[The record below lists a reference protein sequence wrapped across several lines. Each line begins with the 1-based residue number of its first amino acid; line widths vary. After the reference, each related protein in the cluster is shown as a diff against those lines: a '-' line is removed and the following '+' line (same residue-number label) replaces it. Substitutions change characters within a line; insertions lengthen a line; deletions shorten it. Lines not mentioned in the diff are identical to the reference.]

1 MSLREDTR
9 ALLERHGLWAKK
21 RFGQNFL
28 VDGGVLNDIADAA
41 LRGGET
47 VAIEIGPGLGAL
59 TGALLDRGAEVRAVE
74 KDTSLVPILE
84 EELGD
89 KPLTIIEAD
98 ALTVDFPAIYGPDV
112 RPAVAG
118 NIPYNISSPLLM
130 RLLEARAAIGPV
142 TLMVQKEVADRW
154 SARPGSKAYGS
165 PSVMLQVFADIQR
178 VRNVPPQ
185 CFLPRPK
192 VDSAVV
198 RIRWLDAPRVPVP
211 DPKHFERTVRTG
223 FGQRRKT
230 LRNALRAG
238 FDRDRVDAAEGV
250 LDLGRR
256 AETLDLEAWSKLA
269 AALAQSSDGS

>member
-1 MSLREDTR
+1 MTLREDTQ

-28 VDGGVLNDIADAA
+28 IDGGVLQDIAHAA
-41 LRGGET
+41 LRGGERH
-47 VAIEIGPGLGAL
+47 VIEIGPGLGAL
-59 TGALLDRGAEVRAVE
+59 TGALLDRGVEVRAIE
-74 KDTSLVPILE
+74 MDRTLVPILE
-84 EELGD
+84 QEHAGR
-89 KPLTIIEAD
+89 PLTILPGD
-98 ALTVDFPAIYGPDV
+98 ALAVDFTTVYPPAV

-130 RLLEARAAIGPV
+130 TLLAQRAHLGPV

-154 SARPGSKAYGS
+154 AAGPGSKAYGS
-165 PSVMLQVFADIQR
+165 PSVMLQVFADIER
-178 VRNVPPQ
+178 VRRVPPQ

-198 RIRWLDAPRVPVP
+198 RITWLEAPRVPVP
-211 DPKHFERTVRTG
+211 DPAHFERTVRAG

-230 LRNALRAG
+230 LRNALRAA
-238 FDRDRVDAAEGV
+238 FDAEAIARAAEA

-256 AETLDLEAWSKLA
+256 AETLDLEEWSTLA
-269 AALAQSSDGS
+269 TALRDA

>member
-47 VAIEIGPGLGAL
+47 QAIEIGPGLGAL

-74 KDTSLVPILE
+74 KDSSLVPILE
-84 EELGD
+84 EELAG
-89 KPLTIIEAD
+89 KPLTIVNAD
-98 ALTVDFPAIYGPDV
+98 ALTVDFTTIYEPGV

-130 RLLEARAAIGPV
+130 RLLECRAQLGPV
-142 TLMVQKEVADRW
+142 TLMVQKEVAERW
-154 SARPGSKAYGS
+154 NAGPGSKTYGS
-165 PSVMLQVFADIQR
+165 PSVMLQTFADIR
-178 VRNVPPQ
+178 MVRAVPPQ

-198 RIRWLDAPRVPVP
+198 RITWLEAPRVPVP
-211 DPKHFERTVRTG
+211 DPKHFEKTVRSG

-230 LRNALRAG
+230 LRNSLRAG
-238 FDRDRVDAAEGV
+238 FDRDRVAAAEDV
-250 LDLGRR
+250 IDLGRR
-256 AETLDLEAWSKLA
+256 AETLSLEEWSKLA
-269 AALAQSSDGS
+269 GALA